1 MSMEGKSDRD
11 QLKQQLFELEKTIKE
26 KEKKISDMDQ
36 NGAEELAEKLAG
48 LNLTEHKVLD
58 IDNFSEIELQRL
70 RYFLAFSRNETTSY
84 ELLKT
89 FDNFADFRSFKAK
102 LASLAD
108 FPLIK
113 EVTEACHKKF

>member
-1 MSMEGKSDRD
+1 MEGKSDRD

-89 FDNFADFRSFKAK
+89 FDNFADFRSF
-102 LASLAD
+102 
-108 FPLIK
+108 
-113 EVTEACHKKF
+113 